1 MLKFKIKKMQEVVL
15 TLKLETNVD
24 NIFLNLMYI
33 PEFKRISFKIKNNF
47 ELVECTYFN

>member
-24 NIFLNLMYI
+24 NIFLNLM
-33 PEFKRISFKIKNNF
+33 KIKNNF

>member
-24 NIFLNLMYI
+24 NIFLNLM
-33 PEFKRISFKIKNNF
+33 KIKNNF
-47 ELVECTYFN
+47 ELVEYTYFN

>member
-1 MLKFKIKKMQEVVL
+1 MQEAVL
-15 TLKLETNVD
+15 TLKFYMAKETNVD